1 MSIKPEFP
9 LRAFDSEDNNEELF
23 ANEEE
28 LVCTLEWFDSTDADE
43 TIQVTDSKGRP
54 VRLKIKQLQIII
66 CEIET

>member
-28 LVCTLEWFDSTDADE
+28 LACTLEWFDSTDADE
-43 TIQVTDSKGRP
+43 TIQVTDNKGRL
-54 VRLKIKQLQIII
+54 VRLKIEQLQIIV

>member
-9 LRAFDSEDNNEELF
+9 LKTFDSEDNTEELF

-28 LVCTLEWFDSTDADE
+28 LACTLEWFDSADTDE

-54 VRLKIKQLQIII
+54 VRLKIEQLKIIS
-66 CEIET
+66 CKIET